1 MRRITPYLI
10 LLLCLVFVGTP
21 LTAAAAPREAADQT
35 LGIRTDQVSD
45 GDLYIPLTDP
55 PEGNNDGD
63 RTVGDDDA
71 PGETVKTNSKKGN
84 ALPTGCGLWLVKLH
98 WCWIIVI

>member
-21 LTAAAAPREAADQT
+21 LVAASAPGNAADQT

-45 GDLYIPLTDP
+45 GDLYIPLTGS
-55 PEGNNDGD
+55 PEGDGDGD
-63 RTVGDDDA
+63 RSVGDDDA
-71 PGETVKTNSKKGN
+71 PGETVKTNSKKRT
-84 ALPTGCGLWLVKLH
+84 APPTGFGLWLVKLH